1 MTITETI
8 AHKLIDRMADENR
21 MTEEERT
28 EIRLDQEDDAE
39 QGKCLSCGQN
49 LHVSDND
56 PEFCT
61 DCQRKSGNPT
71 SETIDITPDI
81 KLGQKVPEPMRFS
94 LAKFEY
100 ERRTGKPYP
109 FEDIDYPQKNISV
122 LPPAAALDWTTI
134 LIAAVGTFG
143 IVAALYG
150 CCK

>member
-1 MTITETI
+1 M
-8 AHKLIDRMADENR
+8 KL
-21 MTEEERT
+21 TV
-28 EIRLDQEDDAE
+28 
-39 QGKCLSCGQN
+39 
-49 LHVSDND
+49 HV
-56 PEFCT
+56 PA
-61 DCQRKSGNPT
+61 
-71 SETIDITPDI
+71 DI